1 MRPIRFTLRD
11 TRFPI
16 SVWPWWTMTAWFQ
29 QRTPQSW
36 AISKNHQKSNMYP
49 MYFIRFAYENV
60 FICALNY
67 VYSLEMNSVFN
78 VPYCTFLFNKSPQFQ
93 PWSRVRIFYIL
104 KNHCLCTGYIVCFS
118 NLVHANTDIATF
130 CGVPC
135 KNLNKFLQNLMII
148 TNLDITN

>member
-118 NLVHANTDIATF
+118 NLVQTQIQQHFVESPAKILTNS
-130 CGVPC
+130 C
-135 KNLNKFLQNLMII
+135 KI
-148 TNLDITN
+148 